1 MNYNNE
7 LEIEYRALKKKINM
21 QDRYA
26 LYSIIGFILAFG
38 SYFFFLIK
46 SNSIDFIM
54 IIIIFIAI
62 GLISVYFATKGESYK
77 FSVKELII
85 YDVQNLKNTIQNKEY
100 SLISKNFLELAKD
113 LTDYA
118 EYSTDDLHFEKN
130 RKKIKEILNYLKD
143 YIYPTLT
150 QKNSEGE
157 YCIYLE
163 ENKIILDNILSHL
176 DNLTL
181 SLLHETF
188 LDYKL
193 DPTNLIYET
202 NLNFI
207 EEHSPITKNLNYI
220 KRLYNISQPFRY
232 TIHFLMIFS
241 IIYSI
246 NEFSNIIKISE
257 ILFLTAAVSAG
268 MTISR

>member
-21 QDRYA
+21 ADRYA
-26 LYSIIGFILAFG
+26 LYSLIGFILAFG
-38 SYFFFLIK
+38 SYFFLLIK

-54 IIIIFIAI
+54 IIIIVIAI

-85 YDVQNLKNTIQNKEY
+85 YDVQNLKNTIRNKER

-113 LTDYA
+113 LTDYT
-118 EYSTDDLHFEKN
+118 EYSTDDLHFKKN
-130 RKKIKEILNYLKD
+130 RKKVKGILNYLKD

-193 DPTNLIYET
+193 DKTNLIYEKT
-202 NLNFI
+202 KLNSI

-220 KRLYNISQPFRY
+220 KRLYNISLPFRY
-232 TIHFLMIFS
+232 TIHFLVIFS

-257 ILFLTAAVSAG
+257 ILIITAAVSAG
-268 MTISR
+268 MTRL